1 MRQQRGI
8 GIVVRAVLAEIGLV
22 PDFPFVHFVPV
33 TGDDRL
39 DEFQPGFHGRFVGK
53 NFRPETF
60 FSAVQGIAVSEVDP
74 GLHPL
79 FQHSV
84 DDMVDP
90 REVVAPFL
98 LFAAGPAALNTC
110 RSYSQ
115 FAQIRFVAVEIGVV
129 PVERLATDRPVGSPQ
144 FVRRACR
151 QCTDQFQFGAGR
163 LHFFPREGPMRSVVS
178 GRCGDRQTGHCCGHA
193 DKFAHLS

>member
-22 PDFPFVHFVPV
+22 PDFPFVYLVLV